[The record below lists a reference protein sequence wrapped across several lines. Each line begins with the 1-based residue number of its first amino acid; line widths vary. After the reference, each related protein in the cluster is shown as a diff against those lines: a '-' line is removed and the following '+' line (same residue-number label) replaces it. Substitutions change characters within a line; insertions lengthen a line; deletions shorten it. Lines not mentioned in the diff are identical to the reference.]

1 MMLGWFDTNDL
12 SRFASSLAEE
22 YARIQKS
29 SAARGDKASKALERT
44 DRLVEKAVAYRRTL
58 GINVYKKAKLI
69 QLLREA
75 FRSRGLG
82 EHEIRE
88 VADALLLGRLSGSDK

>member
-1 MMLGWFDTNDL
+1 MTLGWFDTSEL
-12 SRFASSLAEE
+12 SRFAASLAEE
-22 YARIQKS
+22 YARIRKS
-29 SAARGDKASKALERT
+29 SAARGDKTSKVLERT
-44 DRLVEKAVAYRRTL
+44 DRLVEKAVAYRQTL

-82 EHEIRE
+82 EHEISM
-88 VADALLLGRLSGSDK
+88 VSDALMLGRLSGPDE